1 MIPRPL
7 RPLVGPGA
15 RIGWR
20 LRVMRV
26 SNCPGV
32 WAALALS
39 VMLPACAPLSAQT
52 TRQED
57 IHQHAHDVMPFDMS
71 KTVHIFKMTEHG
83 GVQRVVTREA
93 GARDEVG
100 LIQQHLMH
108 EAAQFQNGNYA
119 DPMTLHGT
127 DMPGIKE
134 LQEGASRITISYTAL
149 PDGAEIAFETT
160 DIHLVTAVHRWFG
173 AQLSEHG
180 ADARAE

>member
-1 MIPRPL
+1 MS
-7 RPLVGPGA
+7 A
-15 RIGWR
+15 SNR
-20 LRVMRV
+20 LGLW
-26 SNCPGV
+26 S
-32 WAALALS
+32 ALASS
-39 VMLPACAPLSAQT
+39 VMLLACAPLSAQT

-57 IHQHAHDVMPFDMS
+57 IHQHAHDVMPFDLS

-93 GARDEVG
+93 GTNDEVA

-108 EAAQFQNGNYA
+108 EAARFQKGNYS
-119 DPMTLHGT
+119 DPETLHGT

-160 DIHLVTAVHRWFG
+160 DLHLVTAVHRWFG

-180 ADARAE
+180 ADARTK